1 MAILGTLFEL
11 FSIRWKPIFISA
23 SVFQQQLLWIF
34 YLRIRVGVT
43 IDSQICSIKLY
54 RFLLLLSTEV
64 SQPSLGA
71 EQDERYDLSS
81 PPASPL
87 LFAEGTSHGA
97 TAKNKQTTFSQKPG
111 YPQFR
116 KYHDSS
122 LDADDTESELVAIP
136 ESDQSDSTLHG
147 SSAPVY
153 C

>member
-1 MAILGTLFEL
+1 MA
-11 FSIRWKPIFISA
+11 A
-23 SVFQQQLLWIF
+23 S
-34 YLRIRVGVT
+34 
-43 IDSQICSIKLY
+43 D
-54 RFLLLLSTEV
+54 FLLNEFEFTNKNVVHYLTEV

-87 LFAEGTSHGA
+87 FAEGTSQGSQGA
-97 TAKNKQTTFSQKPG
+97 TTKGKQTTFSQK
-111 YPQFR
+111 FR

-147 SSAPVY
+147 SSAPVRIQLK
-153 C
+153 